1 MISYREQLSVIPA
14 YALTVHRSQ
23 GLSLDNVA
31 IYFSKTVVDKWA
43 PYGMVYVA
51 LSRCRSMS
59 GLWIRGLKERH
70 IRVSPTARRLMSQI
84 AHVMLFADQRIVT
97 SPNMAMALVACL
109 EIGSDPSDS
118 EDELFLRETA
128 AKSSRIE

>member
-1 MISYREQLSVIPA
+1 MIAYREQLPVIPA
-14 YALTVHRSQ
+14 CALTVHRSQ

-31 IYFSKTVVDKWA
+31 IYFSKTVVVKWA

-59 GLWIRGLKERH
+59 RLWIKGIKERH

-84 AHVMLFADQRIVT
+84 AHVMLYADQRIVI
-97 SPNMAMALVACL
+97 SPNMAMALVVCL

-118 EDELFLRETA
+118 EDQLFLTGTA
-128 AKSSRIE
+128 AKRSMIE